1 MKRIDLTGQTFNH
14 LTVLELS
21 EKTDGAGARMW
32 RCRCD
37 CGNITYTSSNKLISG
52 KKKSCGCLNRYAPK
66 GIPEPKYVPFTDCM
80 AYRPGYARG
89 CTILIERLCETK
101 GKCGFYKSKGEV

>member
-21 EKTDGAGARMW
+21 NECDQSGARMW
-32 RCRCD
+32 KCRCD

-52 KKKSCGCLNRYAPK
+52 KKKSCGCANPYASQKPTETGHPPKDDCIFYSNRYK
-66 GIPEPKYVPFTDCM
+66 T
-80 AYRPGYARG
+80 G
-89 CTILIERLCETK
+89 CKILIEKLCVTK